1 MDSANLAGTLEGLI
15 APVVAGL
22 GLELYGLELA
32 GGEGQLIVRVYIE
45 REGGVTIDDCATVSR
60 HIGLLLDVEDPIP
73 GRYAL
78 EVSSPG
84 LERPLFTPAQAAAHV
99 GATVE
104 VRLHAPLPDVP
115 GRRNFKG
122 ELTAVEGDTMHVVVD
137 GVGYALPFSHVGKCR
152 LRVTDWDAIK
162 KGVHC

>member
-1 MDSANLAGTLEGLI
+1 MDTANLTHTLEGLF
-15 APVVAGL
+15 APVVSGL
-22 GLELYGLELA
+22 GMELYGLELA
-32 GGEGQLIVRVYIE
+32 GGEGQMIVRVYIE
-45 REGGVTIDDCATVSR
+45 RDGGVTIDDCAKVSR
-60 HIGLLLDVEDPIP
+60 HLGLLLDVEDPIP

-84 LERPLFTPAQAAAHV
+84 LERPLFTPAQAASHV

-122 ELTAVEGDTMHVVVD
+122 ELTGVEGDTMHVVVD
-137 GVGYALPFSHVGKCR
+137 GASYALPFPHVAKCR
-152 LRVTDWDAIK
+152 LRVTDWDAVK
-162 KGVHC
+162 KGAHP